1 MEGENYMKKRGRVLI
16 LLITAALAIEP
27 LQLVYAEPAVDNL
40 TGTVSQETGAEI
52 RDENESA
59 QPEPKPGWVSVEK
72 GYQWR
77 QEDGSFLQQSGWVTI
92 QGKKYYLQK
101 GGIRYSG
108 WQTFKQ
114 KKRYYLSNGVLA
126 SKRWVKDNGQF
137 YYIRKN
143 GTPVPAGRWLTVKG
157 RKYYIGKKGYRV
169 LPPARTLPHPA
180 RSARPPEAFLPL
192 PVHLQSTPRR
202 TKALRKQEAACLY
215 DCQIPAG

>member
-77 QEDGSFLQQSGWVTI
+77 QEDGSFFSSLDGLRSRVRNIIFRKVVFVIPDG
-92 QGKKYYLQK
+92 
-101 GGIRYSG
+101 RP
-108 WQTFKQ
+108 
-114 KKRYYLSNGVLA
+114 LSRRNA
-126 SKRWVKDNGQF
+126 II
-137 YYIRKN
+137 Y
-143 GTPVPAGRWLTVKG
+143 LTVS
-157 RKYYIGKKGYRV
+157 
-169 LPPARTLPHPA
+169 LPRN
-180 RSARPPEAFLPL
+180 
-192 PVHLQSTPRR
+192 
-202 TKALRKQEAACLY
+202 
-215 DCQIPAG
+215 DG